1 MKILE
6 KADITISH
14 IIVFLILVVP
24 FLLWFA
30 FSYPDYTRLELWI
43 FGVFVSLIIG
53 HYVGWGLLRITRR
66 HDKDE
71 KFRRD
76 LKKLGIKIKR
86 KQKIS
91 NREREIFEEYYEQ
104 YHVQMPGWL
113 VGFIER
119 LVFTLAVAVVGM
131 SVITAIIGWIGIKMV
146 TGWSRAG
153 KPEFDN
159 MVFRIWK
166 DRAFSSLYGNLV
178 SMSFAVLGGIICRLP
193 IKEVSGIWEGLPWW
207 LKV

>member
-6 KADITISH
+6 NADITISQ

-24 FLLWFA
+24 FFLWFA
-30 FSYPDYTRLELWI
+30 FSYPDYTRFDLWI

-53 HYVGWGLLRITRR
+53 HYVGWGLLRYTRR
-66 HDKDE
+66 YDKAE
-71 KFRRD
+71 KFRRY
-76 LKKLGIKIKR
+76 LEKINKKIKR

-91 NREREIFEEYYEQ
+91 DREREIFEEYYEQ

-113 VGFIER
+113 VGLIER

-131 SVITAIIGWIGIKMV
+131 TVITAIMGWIGIKMV

-166 DRAFSSLYGNLV
+166 DRAFSSLYGNLI
-178 SMSFAVLGGIICRLP
+178 SMSFAVSGGIICRLP
-193 IKEVSGIWEGLPWW
+193 IRETSRIWESLPWW
-207 LKV
+207 L